1 MSSSGRTS
9 PVPAQRPPIAVW
21 NPVRDVWEGGQT
33 DLFTG
38 LSDVWSETWPA
49 SGMTR
54 SGVLSAL
61 PTSVPLI
68 SESACSLLATPQANL
83 GSCRGSQPPQKRRE
97 GGHSV
102 SLADQIEHLV
112 P

>member
-1 MSSSGRTS
+1 M
-9 PVPAQRPPIAVW
+9 
-21 NPVRDVWEGGQT
+21 
-33 DLFTG
+33 DLF
-38 LSDVWSETWPA
+38 SERPAVWSEIWPQ

-61 PTSVPLI
+61 PTLVPLT
-68 SESACSLLATPQANL
+68 SASDFSLLATPQANL
-83 GSCRGSQPPQKRRE
+83 GSCGGSQPPEKRRE

-112 P
+112 L

>member
-1 MSSSGRTS
+1 MERS
-9 PVPAQRPPIAVW
+9 VW
-21 NPVRDVWEGGQT
+21 WNKSRDCWETEQM
-33 DLFTG
+33 DLFYG
-38 LSDVWSETWPA
+38 QQAVWSEIWPA

-54 SGVLSAL
+54 NGVLSAL
-61 PTSVPLI
+61 PTSEPLI
-68 SESACSLLATPQANL
+68 SESDFLLLATPQANL
-83 GSCRGSQPPQKRRE
+83 GSCGGSQTPEKRRA

>member
-1 MSSSGRTS
+1 ME
-9 PVPAQRPPIAVW
+9 PIVW
-21 NPVRDVWEGGQT
+21 WNKNRDCWETEQM
-33 DLFTG
+33 DLF
-38 LSDVWSETWPA
+38 SERPVVWSATWPP

-54 SGVLSAL
+54 NGVLSVL
-61 PTSVPLI
+61 PTSAPLT
-68 SESACSLLATPQANL
+68 SESVFSLLATPQANL
-83 GSCRGSQPPQKRRE
+83 GSCGGSQEPEKRRA

>member
-1 MSSSGRTS
+1 ME
-9 PVPAQRPPIAVW
+9 PIVW
-21 NPVRDVWEGGQT
+21 WNKSRDCWETEQM
-33 DLFTG
+33 DLF
-38 LSDVWSETWPA
+38 SAQPVVWSAIWPQ

-54 SGVLSAL
+54 NGVLSAL
-61 PTSVPLI
+61 PMSVPLI
-68 SESACSLLATPQANL
+68 SESVCSLLATPQANL
-83 GSCRGSQPPQKRRE
+83 GSCGGSQPPEKRRE

>member
-1 MSSSGRTS
+1 MEPT
-9 PVPAQRPPIAVW
+9 VWW
-21 NPVRDVWEGGQT
+21 NPSRDCWETEQM
-33 DLFTG
+33 DLF
-38 LSDVWSETWPA
+38 SEQPVVWSAIWPA

-54 SGVLSAL
+54 NGVLSAL
-61 PTSVPLI
+61 PTSVPLT

-83 GSCRGSQPPQKRRE
+83 GSCGGSQPPEKRRA

>member
-1 MSSSGRTS
+1 MGLS
-9 PVPAQRPPIAVW
+9 VW
-21 NPVRDVWEGGQT
+21 WNKSRDCWETEQM
-33 DLFTG
+33 DLFCERPA
-38 LSDVWSETWPA
+38 VWSETWPQ

-54 SGVLSAL
+54 NGVLSEL
-61 PTSVPLI
+61 PTLVPRT
-68 SESACSLLATPQANL
+68 SESVCSLLATPQANL
-83 GSCRGSQPPQKRRE
+83 GSCGGSQEPEKRRA

>member
-1 MSSSGRTS
+1 MDLLSG
-9 PVPAQRPPIAVW
+9 Q
-21 NPVRDVWEGGQT
+21 Q
-33 DLFTG
+33 
-38 LSDVWSETWPA
+38 DVWSEIWPA

-54 SGVLSAL
+54 SGVLSEL
-61 PTSVPLI
+61 PTLAPLT

-83 GSCRGSQPPQKRRE
+83 GSCGGSQPPQKRRE

>member
-1 MSSSGRTS
+1 M
-9 PVPAQRPPIAVW
+9 
-21 NPVRDVWEGGQT
+21 
-33 DLFTG
+33 DLF
-38 LSDVWSETWPA
+38 SAQQAVWSEIWPA

-54 SGVLSAL
+54 NGVLSAL
-61 PTSVPLI
+61 PTSEPLI
-68 SESACSLLATPQANL
+68 SESDFSLLATPQENL
-83 GSCRGSQPPQKRRE
+83 GSCGGSQPPKKRRE

>member
-1 MSSSGRTS
+1 MEPT
-9 PVPAQRPPIAVW
+9 VWW
-21 NPVRDVWEGGQT
+21 NPSRDCWETEQMNLLSGQQ
-33 DLFTG
+33 
-38 LSDVWSETWPA
+38 DVWSETWPQ

-54 SGVLSAL
+54 NGVLLAL
-61 PTSVPLI
+61 PTSVPLT
-68 SESACSLLATPQANL
+68 SESDCSLLATPQANL
-83 GSCRGSQPPQKRRE
+83 GSCGGSQEPEKRRA

>member
-1 MSSSGRTS
+1 MDLLSGR
-9 PVPAQRPPIAVW
+9 QAVW
-21 NPVRDVWEGGQT
+21 
-33 DLFTG
+33 
-38 LSDVWSETWPA
+38 SAIWPP

-54 SGVLSAL
+54 NGVLSEI
-61 PTSVPLI
+61 PTSAPLT

-83 GSCRGSQPPQKRRE
+83 GSCGGSQPPEKRRE

>member
-1 MSSSGRTS
+1 MDLLSGRQ
-9 PVPAQRPPIAVW
+9 A
-21 NPVRDVWEGGQT
+21 
-33 DLFTG
+33 
-38 LSDVWSETWPA
+38 VWSETWPA
-49 SGMTR
+49 LGMTR
-54 SGVLSAL
+54 NGVLLALRTSA
-61 PTSVPLI
+61 PLT

-83 GSCRGSQPPQKRRE
+83 GSCGGSQPPEKRRE

>member
-1 MSSSGRTS
+1 MELS
-9 PVPAQRPPIAVW
+9 VWW
-21 NPVRDVWEGGQT
+21 NPSRDCWESEQMDLLSGQQ
-33 DLFTG
+33 
-38 LSDVWSETWPA
+38 DVWSETWPQ

-54 SGVLSAL
+54 NGVLLAL
-61 PTSVPLI
+61 PTSAPLT
-68 SESACSLLATPQANL
+68 SESDCSLLATPQANL
-83 GSCRGSQPPQKRRE
+83 GSCGGSQPPEKRRE

>member
-1 MSSSGRTS
+1 MDLFSE
-9 PVPAQRPPIAVW
+9 RPAVW
-21 NPVRDVWEGGQT
+21 P
-33 DLFTG
+33 
-38 LSDVWSETWPA
+38 ETWPA

-54 SGVLSAL
+54 SGVLYEL
-61 PTSVPLI
+61 PTLVPLT
-68 SESACSLLATPQANL
+68 SVSGFSLLATPQANL
-83 GSCRGSQPPQKRRE
+83 GSCGGSQPPEKRRE

>member
-1 MSSSGRTS
+1 M
-9 PVPAQRPPIAVW
+9 
-21 NPVRDVWEGGQT
+21 
-33 DLFTG
+33 DLF
-38 LSDVWSETWPA
+38 SERPAVWSETWPT

-54 SGVLSAL
+54 NGVLLAL

-68 SESACSLLATPQANL
+68 SESGCFLLATPQANL
-83 GSCRGSQPPQKRRE
+83 GSCGGSQPPQKRRE

>member
-1 MSSSGRTS
+1 MEPT
-9 PVPAQRPPIAVW
+9 VW
-21 NPVRDVWEGGQT
+21 WNKNRDCWETEQI
-33 DLFTG
+33 DL
-38 LSDVWSETWPA
+38 LSELQAVWSEIWPA

-61 PTSVPLI
+61 PTSEPLT
-68 SESACSLLATPQANL
+68 SESVCSLLATPQANL
-83 GSCRGSQPPQKRRE
+83 GSCGGSQPPQKRRA

-102 SLADQIEHLV
+102 SLADQIEHLA